1 MADHVTTQGSL
12 QTVIHESADVVSKYQ
27 HYVHYIG
34 TSEDTPMFREKL
46 HQERQLIGNMLQAL
60 SAQLEQDGRNR
71 GDAEKAAEYA
81 KLAKELAAIFRIFQ
95 DAKRLEAKQEAFYVP
110 VVLQQASLFTSR
122 SKTNEAGIN
131 ADQNSNLHDLLEK
144 LKGMK
149 ALLLESENSL
159 KEILRDGEEDEDE
172 VHRIQ
177 GEINSLKA
185 FINDY
190 ESLTKEQA
198 HGTDDIESSQQVSN
212 VHQTLKRKN
221 TIVRRYNLSFLDC
234 FCQIFGP
241 CFLSE
246 P

>member
-1 MADHVTTQGSL
+1 MT
-12 QTVIHESADVVSKYQ
+12 
-27 HYVHYIG
+27 
-34 TSEDTPMFREKL
+34 R

-60 SAQLEQDGRNR
+60 SAQLEQDGRNQ

-81 KLAKELAAIFRIFQ
+81 KLAKELAAIFRKFQ
-95 DAKRLEAKQEAFYVP
+95 DAKRLEAKQEAFYAP
-110 VVLQQASLFTSR
+110 IVLQQASLFTSR

-159 KEILRDGEEDEDE
+159 EEILRDGEEDEDE

-190 ESLTKEQA
+190 ESLSKEQA
-198 HGTDDIESSQQVSN
+198 RGIDDIESSQQVSN
-212 VHQTLKRKN
+212 VHQTLKHKN
-221 TIVRRYNLSFLDC
+221 TIVRRHNLSFLWNSKSKTTMDLEELN
-234 FCQIFGP
+234 GS
-241 CFLSE
+241 LSQFNLITDDLRFRIRSVRFQFTTLE
-246 P
+246 EV